1 MANGYGYGG
10 SPSTSSSSSSPS
22 APSVPASPSS
32 VVKSVV
38 YQNQVAPPGFH
49 YMPDGTLMSDA
60 EHEALYN
67 NKQIAGILINLSD
80 LPAATTRRSFQI
92 NGTDGAE
99 FILEIKNED
108 DHYYNFITRAFQ
120 ATKSS
125 LEKTITN
132 GSYVGYITF
141 PTVTDDDNY
150 DIYLYAKPGSQHS
163 EYNEVRFQDGSID
176 VNSSSGSNSLML
188 QKVIYQY
195 TDLTLTLSTISPSAT
210 IETASQ
216 SNATITTSRRFNKVS
231 TAFSISCS
239 VSTATK
245 SYRVI
250 KQPTSS
256 DALSFTS
263 LTVGSAPEALTGEDI
278 YPAVSNTDTVDGN
291 FAGGVAN
298 VKIVM
303 DTNVADKMV
312 VGDKITA
319 PIISDTVNGA
329 SDGIKVIVDTGK
341 MQVGDQVGGNE
352 FLEKN
357 FVTVTELDPDGD
369 NAFEFNMSRAVT
381 FADGDAITFSH
392 KCNRSLTTVVAL
404 NPDGDNVKE
413 FSMSQNIGITDA
425 TVLSFSNQ
433 KNYQWPVNDIKDVF
447 VGATLLSDTNVT
459 ASSIVDDYYDY
470 ITVNENTE
478 EEIVLL
484 ENKSLAVNTKGQKP
498 TITKGLV
505 STQPGSLV
513 FNNQQ
518 ALALAG
524 DTLRVGSYNTQGI
537 SSISGYNVKFTNLA
551 IALTPITTTTTSAV
565 SNSTSV
571 PVASR
576 NGILDSVSTVSGIGI
591 NPALADPTVSSGAG
605 AVSGAGTLV
614 LSAAQTLEDG
624 ITLAFANAGQQAVI
638 TGNIEIISAGI
649 ADKTIH
655 FDVEKLLSIT

>member
-10 SPSTSSSSSSPS
+10 SPSTSSSSS
-22 APSVPASPSS
+22 APASPSS
-32 VVKSVV
+32 VRRSVV

-67 NKQIAGILINLSD
+67 KEIAGILINLSD

-92 NGTDGAE
+92 NGSDGAE

-108 DHYYNFITRAFQ
+108 DHYYNFSTKAFQ
-120 ATKSS
+120 AVKSS

-132 GSYVGYITF
+132 GSYAGYITF
-141 PTVTDDDNY
+141 PTVTDDDDYN
-150 DIYLYAKPGSQHS
+150 IYLYAKPGSKHS
-163 EYNEVRFQDGSID
+163 EYNEVRFQDGGID

-195 TDLTLTLSTISPSAT
+195 TDLTLTLSTISPAAT

-245 SYRVI
+245 AYRVI

-263 LTVGSAPEALTGEDI
+263 LTVGSAPEALPGEDI
-278 YPAVSNTDTVDGN
+278 YPAVSNTDSVDGTV
-291 FAGGVAN
+291 AGGTSG
-298 VKIVM
+298 VKYVM
-303 DTNVADKMV
+303 DNNVATKMV

-319 PIISDTVNGA
+319 PIINDTINGA
-329 SDGIKVIVDTGK
+329 SDTVKVIVDAGK
-341 MQVGDQVGGNE
+341 MQVGDQVGGND
-352 FLEKN
+352 FLDKN
-357 FVTVTELDPDGD
+357 FVTVTALNPDGD

-392 KCNRSLTTVVAL
+392 KCNRSLTTVAAL

-433 KNYQWPVNDIKDVF
+433 KNYQWPVDDVKDIF
-447 VGATLLSDTNVT
+447 VGANLLSDTNVT
-459 ASSIVDDYYDY
+459 ASSIVDDYYDS

-478 EEIVLL
+478 EERVLL
-484 ENKSLAVNTKGQKP
+484 ENKSSAVNTKGQKP
-498 TITKGLV
+498 TITKGLI

-524 DTLRVGSYNTQGI
+524 DTLRVGSFGI
-537 SSISGYNVKFTNLA
+537 EGILNVSGYSVKFTNLA
-551 IALTPITTTTTSAV
+551 VALTPITTTTTSAV

-571 PVASR
+571 PVTSR
-576 NGILDSVSTVSGIGI
+576 NGILDSVSTVNGIGI
-591 NPALADPTVSSGAG
+591 NPALVDPTVSSGAG

-638 TGNIEIISAGI
+638 TGNIEILSAGV
-649 ADKTIH
+649 ANKTIH